1 MVAGGLISPWRGREG
16 QNGAGDAS
24 IAFPSGAVI
33 RHRAGA
39 MGTVL
44 VSAKWLECTIPS
56 PDRMPR

>member
-1 MVAGGLISPWRGREG
+1 MISPWRGREG

-44 VSAKWLECTIPS
+44 VSAKWLECMIPS